1 MAGLREIKEKDS
13 NRFRVWLRLKSMKTL
28 LLIMD
33 NDIQSNTRRNII
45 DSDFWMFKII
55 KDVNSDF

>member
-1 MAGLREIKEKDS
+1 
-13 NRFRVWLRLKSMKTL
+13 MKTL